1 MNLIFLIFLMNLIFS
16 VIDVIFVCLGRPKIA
31 VNEAG
36 MFQTCINLLSA
47 MLADNREIGGKQ
59 HIERL
64 YLFCLI
70 WAYGGLLEGLDR
82 KNFNTLIKTL
92 SSA

>member
-1 MNLIFLIFLMNLIFS
+1 
-16 VIDVIFVCLGRPKIA
+16 
-31 VNEAG
+31 

-70 WAYGGLLEGLDR
+70 WSYGGLLEGTDR
-82 KNFNTLIKTL
+82 HAFSDIMKTL